1 MVYGRWTIFYFDA
14 SKKDAMLSHLT
25 SQLDKMTNEVTGAV
39 QGRLVQVAENRMVVH
54 ATYENK
60 EAADAA
66 AERAS
71 GIRASMGEFVT
82 DTPII
87 REGELIW
94 GVDPEGQTPGSPTPA
109 FLTALQAA
117 SYMTFRATDIDS
129 SKYDSLMAYMDS
141 KKEQFRGISG
151 LLRLRIARIA
161 EDRLVA
167 ATIYDS
173 KSSSD
178 AAQENAAAV
187 MAGGSEFFTGN
198 VVFLQ
203 GDLLWGGRPNA

>member
-1 MVYGRWTIFYFDA
+1 MVYGRWTIFYFDT

-25 SQLDKMTNEVTGAV
+25 SQLDTMVKEVAGAV
-39 QGRLVQVAENRMVVH
+39 QGRLVQVAENRMVVQ

-66 AERAS
+66 SERAS
-71 GIRASMGEFVT
+71 GVRDSMSEFVT
-82 DTPII
+82 EAPII
-87 REGELIW
+87 REGELVW
-94 GVDPEGQTPGSPTPA
+94 GVDVEGQAPGSPTP
-109 FLTALQAA
+109 AA

-141 KKEQFRGISG
+141 TKDQFRDLSG
-151 LLRLRIARIA
+151 LLRLGIGRIA
-161 EDRLVA
+161 ENRIVA
-167 ATIYDS
+167 AAIYDS
-173 KSSSD
+173 KASSD

-198 VVFLQ
+198 VVLLQ
-203 GDLLWGGRPNA
+203 GNLVWSGRPGS

>member
-71 GIRASMGEFVT
+71 GIRASMGEFVAEP
-82 DTPII
+82 PII
-87 REGELIW
+87 REGELVW
-94 GVDPEGQTPGSPTPA
+94 GVDPAGQAPGSPIPT
-109 FLTALQAA
+109 A

-161 EDRLVA
+161 ENRLVA
-167 ATIYDS
+167 ATIYDD
-173 KSSSD
+173 KASSD

-187 MAGGSEFFTGN
+187 MVGGSEFFTGN

-203 GDLLWGGRPNA
+203 GDLMWSGRPNS

>member
-1 MVYGRWTIFYFDA
+1 MLYGRWTIFYFDT

-25 SQLDKMTNEVTGAV
+25 SQLDTATKELTGAV
-39 QGRLVQVAENRMVVH
+39 QARLVQVAENRMVVH
-54 ATYENK
+54 AIYENK

-66 AERAS
+66 TERAS

-82 DTPII
+82 DAPII
-87 REGELIW
+87 REGELVW
-94 GVDPEGQTPGSPTPA
+94 GVDPEGQAPRSPTP
-109 FLTALQAA
+109 TA
-117 SYMTFRATDIDS
+117 SYGTFRTTDIDS

-141 KKEQFRGISG
+141 KKGQFRGISG

-161 EDRLVA
+161 EDRIVA
-167 ATIYDS
+167 ATLYDS
-173 KSSSD
+173 KASSD

-198 VVFLQ
+198 VVLLQ
-203 GDLLWGGRPNA
+203 GDLVWSGRPSS

>member
-39 QGRLVQVAENRMVVH
+39 QGRLVQVAKNRMVVH

-71 GIRASMGEFVT
+71 DVRASMAEFVT
-82 DTPII
+82 EPPII
-87 REGELIW
+87 REGELVW
-94 GVDPEGQTPGSPTPA
+94 GVDPEGQAPGSPTP
-109 FLTALQAA
+109 TA

-161 EDRLVA
+161 ENRLVA
-167 ATIYDS
+167 ATIYDD
-173 KSSSD
+173 KASSD

-187 MAGGSEFFTGN
+187 MVGGSEFFTGN

-203 GDLLWGGRPNA
+203 GDLMWSGRPNS

>member
-1 MVYGRWTIFYFDA
+1 MVYGRWTIFYFDI

-25 SQLDKMTNEVTGAV
+25 SQLDTMVKEVAGAV

-66 AERAS
+66 SERAS
-71 GIRASMGEFVT
+71 GVRDSMSEFVT
-82 DTPII
+82 EAPII
-87 REGELIW
+87 REGELVW
-94 GVDPEGQTPGSPTPA
+94 GVDPGGQAPGSPTP
-109 FLTALQAA
+109 AA

-161 EDRLVA
+161 ENRLSA
-167 ATIYDS
+167 AAIYDS
-173 KSSSD
+173 KASSD
-178 AAQENAAAV
+178 AAQDNAAAV

-198 VVFLQ
+198 VVLLQ
-203 GDLLWGGRPNA
+203 GDLVWSGRPNS

>member
-1 MVYGRWTIFYFDA
+1 
-14 SKKDAMLSHLT
+14 
-25 SQLDKMTNEVTGAV
+25 
-39 QGRLVQVAENRMVVH
+39 
-54 ATYENK
+54 
-60 EAADAA
+60 
-66 AERAS
+66 
-71 GIRASMGEFVT
+71 
-82 DTPII
+82 
-87 REGELIW
+87 
-94 GVDPEGQTPGSPTPA
+94 
-109 FLTALQAA
+109 
-117 SYMTFRATDIDS
+117 
-129 SKYDSLMAYMDS
+129 MAYMDS

>member
-1 MVYGRWTIFYFDA
+1 MLYGRWTIFYFGT

-25 SQLDKMTNEVTGAV
+25 SQLDKMTNKVTGAV
-39 QGRLVQVAENRMVVH
+39 QARLVQVAENRMVVH
-54 ATYENK
+54 AIYENK

-82 DTPII
+82 DAPII
-87 REGELIW
+87 REGELVW
-94 GVDPEGQTPGSPTPA
+94 GVDPEGQAPGSPTP
-109 FLTALQAA
+109 TA
-117 SYMTFRATDIDS
+117 SYGTFRATDIDS

-141 KKEQFRGISG
+141 KKAQFRGISG

-161 EDRLVA
+161 EDRIVA
-167 ATIYDS
+167 ATLYDS
-173 KSSSD
+173 KASSD

-187 MAGGSEFFTGN
+187 MSGGSEFFTGN
-198 VVFLQ
+198 VVLLQ
-203 GDLLWGGRPNA
+203 GDLVWSGRPDRD

>member
-1 MVYGRWTIFYFDA
+1 MLYGRWTIFYFGT

-39 QGRLVQVAENRMVVH
+39 QARLVQVSENRMVVH
-54 ATYENK
+54 AIYENK

-82 DTPII
+82 DAPIV
-87 REGELIW
+87 REGELVW
-94 GVDPEGQTPGSPTPA
+94 GVDPEGQAPGSPTP
-109 FLTALQAA
+109 TA
-117 SYMTFRATDIDS
+117 SYATFRATDIDS

-141 KKEQFRGISG
+141 KKDQFRGISG

-161 EDRLVA
+161 EDRIVA
-167 ATIYDS
+167 ATLYDS
-173 KSSSD
+173 KASSD

-187 MAGGSEFFTGN
+187 MSGGSEFFTGN
-198 VVFLQ
+198 VVLLQ
-203 GDLLWGGRPNA
+203 GDLAWSGRPDRD

>member
-1 MVYGRWTIFYFDA
+1 MVYGRWTIFYFAA
-14 SKKDAMLSHLT
+14 SKKDTMLSHLT
-25 SQLDKMTNEVTGAV
+25 SQLNTMTKEVTGAV

-54 ATYENK
+54 AMYENK

-71 GIRASMGEFVT
+71 GVRASMAEFVT
-82 DTPII
+82 EAPII
-87 REGELIW
+87 REGELVW
-94 GVDPEGQTPGSPTPA
+94 GVDVEGQAPGSPTP
-109 FLTALQAA
+109 AA

-141 KKEQFRGISG
+141 TKEQFRDLSG
-151 LLRLRIARIA
+151 LLRLGIGRIA
-161 EDRLVA
+161 ENRIVA
-167 ATIYDS
+167 AAIYDS
-173 KSSSD
+173 KASSD

-187 MAGGSEFFTGN
+187 MVGGSEFFTGN

-203 GDLLWGGRPNA
+203 GDLMWSGRPNS

>member
-25 SQLDKMTNEVTGAV
+25 SQLDTMAKEVTGAV

-71 GIRASMGEFVT
+71 GVRASMAEFVT
-82 DTPII
+82 EAPII
-87 REGELIW
+87 REGELVW
-94 GVDPEGQTPGSPTPA
+94 GVDPAGQAAGSPIPT
-109 FLTALQAA
+109 A

-129 SKYDSLMAYMDS
+129 SKYDPLMAYMDG

-161 EDRLVA
+161 ENRLVA

-173 KSSSD
+173 KASSD

-198 VVFLQ
+198 VVLLQ
-203 GDLLWGGRPNA
+203 GDLVWNGRPNS

>member
-25 SQLDKMTNEVTGAV
+25 SQLDKMTNEVAGAV

-82 DTPII
+82 ETPII
-87 REGELIW
+87 REGELVW
-94 GVDPEGQTPGSPTPA
+94 GVDPEGQAPGSPTPA

-129 SKYDSLMAYMDS
+129 SRYDSLMAYMDS
-141 KKEQFRGISG
+141 KEEQFRGISR

-198 VVFLQ
+198 VVLLQ
-203 GDLLWGGRPNA
+203 GDLLWNGRPST

>member
-1 MVYGRWTIFYFDA
+1 MVYGRWTIFYFDT

-25 SQLDKMTNEVTGAV
+25 SQLDTMVKEVAGAV

-60 EAADAA
+60 EASDAA
-66 AERAS
+66 SERAS
-71 GIRASMGEFVT
+71 GVRDSMSEFVT
-82 DTPII
+82 EAPII
-87 REGELIW
+87 REGELVW
-94 GVDPEGQTPGSPTPA
+94 GVDPGGQAPGSPTP
-109 FLTALQAA
+109 AA

-129 SKYDSLMAYMDS
+129 SKYDSLMAYMDG

-161 EDRLVA
+161 ENRLSA
-167 ATIYDS
+167 AAIYDS
-173 KSSSD
+173 KTSSD
-178 AAQENAAAV
+178 AAQDNAAAV

-198 VVFLQ
+198 VVLLQ
-203 GDLLWGGRPNA
+203 GDLVWSGRPNS

>member
-14 SKKDAMLSHLT
+14 LKKDAMLSHLT

-39 QGRLVQVAENRMVVH
+39 QGRLVQVAKNRMVVH

-82 DTPII
+82 EPPII
-87 REGELIW
+87 REGELVW
-94 GVDPEGQTPGSPTPA
+94 GVDPEGQAPGSPTPG
-109 FLTALQAA
+109 FLTVLQAA

-151 LLRLRIARIA
+151 LLRTRIARIA
-161 EDRLVA
+161 ENRIVA
-167 ATIYDS
+167 AAIYDS
-173 KSSSD
+173 KASSD
-178 AAQENAAAV
+178 SAQENAAAV
-187 MAGGSEFFTGN
+187 MAGGSELFTGN
-198 VVFLQ
+198 VVLLQ
-203 GDLLWGGRPNA
+203 GDLVWSGRPNS

>member
-25 SQLDKMTNEVTGAV
+25 SQLDTMTNEVTGAV

-82 DTPII
+82 ETPII
-87 REGELIW
+87 REGELVW
-94 GVDPEGQTPGSPTPA
+94 GVDPEGQAPGSPTPA
-109 FLTALQAA
+109 FLTVLQAA

-173 KSSSD
+173 KASSD

-198 VVFLQ
+198 VVLLQ
-203 GDLLWGGRPNA
+203 GDLVWSGRPNS

>member
-25 SQLDKMTNEVTGAV
+25 SQLDTMAKEVTGAV

-71 GIRASMGEFVT
+71 GVRASMAEFVT
-82 DTPII
+82 EPPII
-87 REGELIW
+87 REGELVW
-94 GVDPEGQTPGSPTPA
+94 GVDPEGQAPGSPTP
-109 FLTALQAA
+109 TA

-161 EDRLVA
+161 ENRLVA
-167 ATIYDS
+167 ATIYDN
-173 KSSSD
+173 KASSV

-187 MAGGSEFFTGN
+187 MVGGSEFFTGN

-203 GDLLWGGRPNA
+203 GDLMWSGRPNS

>member
-25 SQLDKMTNEVTGAV
+25 SQLDKMTNEVAGAV

-82 DTPII
+82 ETPII
-87 REGELIW
+87 REGELVW
-94 GVDPEGQTPGSPTPA
+94 GVDPEGQVPGSPTPD

>member
-82 DTPII
+82 ETPII
-87 REGELIW
+87 REGELVW
-94 GVDPEGQTPGSPTPA
+94 GVDPEGQAPGSPTPT
-109 FLTALQAA
+109 FLTVLQAA

-173 KSSSD
+173 KASSD

-198 VVFLQ
+198 VVLLQ
-203 GDLLWGGRPNA
+203 GDLVWNGRPNS

>member
-25 SQLDKMTNEVTGAV
+25 SQLDKMTNEVAGAV

-82 DTPII
+82 EPPII
-87 REGELIW
+87 REGELVW
-94 GVDPEGQTPGSPTPA
+94 GVDPEGQAPGSPTPD
-109 FLTALQAA
+109 A

-129 SKYDSLMAYMDS
+129 SKYDALIAYMDS
-141 KKEQFRGISG
+141 KKEQFRGLSG
-151 LLRLRIARIA
+151 LLRLRIGRIA
-161 EDRLVA
+161 ENRIVA
-167 ATIYDS
+167 AAIYDS
-173 KSSSD
+173 KASSD
-178 AAQENAAAV
+178 SAQENAAAV
-187 MAGGSEFFTGN
+187 MAGGSELFTGN
-198 VVFLQ
+198 VVLLQ
-203 GDLLWGGRPNA
+203 GDLVWSGRPNS

>member
-1 MVYGRWTIFYFDA
+1 MVYGRWTIFYFDI

-25 SQLDKMTNEVTGAV
+25 SQLDTMVKEVAGAV

-54 ATYENK
+54 AMYENK

-71 GIRASMGEFVT
+71 GIRASMAEFVT
-82 DTPII
+82 ETPII
-87 REGELIW
+87 REGELVW
-94 GVDPEGQTPGSPTPA
+94 GVDVEGQAPGSPTP
-109 FLTALQAA
+109 AA

-141 KKEQFRGISG
+141 TKEQFRGISG
-151 LLRLRIARIA
+151 LLRLRVGRIA
-161 EDRLVA
+161 ENRIVA
-167 ATIYDS
+167 AAIYDS
-173 KSSSD
+173 KASSD

-198 VVFLQ
+198 VVLLQ
-203 GDLLWGGRPNA
+203 GDLVWNGRPNS

>member
-14 SKKDAMLSHLT
+14 SKKDTMLSHLT
-25 SQLDKMTNEVTGAV
+25 SQLNTMTKEVTGAV

-54 ATYENK
+54 AMYENK

-71 GIRASMGEFVT
+71 GVRASMAEFVT
-82 DTPII
+82 EAPII
-87 REGELIW
+87 REGELVW
-94 GVDPEGQTPGSPTPA
+94 GVDVEGQAPGSPTP
-109 FLTALQAA
+109 AA

-141 KKEQFRGISG
+141 TKEQFRDLSG
-151 LLRLRIARIA
+151 LLRLGIGRIA
-161 EDRLVA
+161 ENRIVA
-167 ATIYDS
+167 AAIYDS
-173 KSSSD
+173 KASSD

-198 VVFLQ
+198 VVLLQ
-203 GDLLWGGRPNA
+203 GDLVWSGRPNS

>member
-14 SKKDAMLSHLT
+14 SKKADMLSHLT
-25 SQLDKMTNEVTGAV
+25 SQLDTMAKEVAGAV

-71 GIRASMGEFVT
+71 GIRASMAEFVT
-82 DTPII
+82 EPPII
-87 REGELIW
+87 REGELVW
-94 GVDPEGQTPGSPTPA
+94 GVEPEGQAPGSPTP
-109 FLTALQAA
+109 TA

-141 KKEQFRGISG
+141 KKGQFRGISG

-167 ATIYDS
+167 ATIYDN
-173 KSSSD
+173 KASSD

-187 MAGGSEFFTGN
+187 MVGGSEFFTGN

-203 GDLLWGGRPNA
+203 GDLMWSGRPNS

>member
-14 SKKDAMLSHLT
+14 SKKDTMLSHLT
-25 SQLDKMTNEVTGAV
+25 SQLNTMTKEVTGAV

-54 ATYENK
+54 AMYENK

-71 GIRASMGEFVT
+71 GVRASMAEFVT
-82 DTPII
+82 EAPII
-87 REGELIW
+87 REGELVW
-94 GVDPEGQTPGSPTPA
+94 GVDVEGQAPGSPTP
-109 FLTALQAA
+109 AA

-141 KKEQFRGISG
+141 TKEQFRDLSG
-151 LLRLRIARIA
+151 LLRLGIGRIA
-161 EDRLVA
+161 ENRIIA
-167 ATIYDS
+167 AAIYDS
-173 KSSSD
+173 KASSD

-198 VVFLQ
+198 VVLLQ
-203 GDLLWGGRPNA
+203 GNLVWSGRPGS

>member
-1 MVYGRWTIFYFDA
+1 MVYGRWTIFYFDT

-25 SQLDKMTNEVTGAV
+25 SQLDTMVKEVAGAV

-71 GIRASMGEFVT
+71 GVRASMGEFVT
-82 DTPII
+82 EAPII
-87 REGELIW
+87 REGELVW
-94 GVDPEGQTPGSPTPA
+94 GVDPEGQAPGSPTPG
-109 FLTALQAA
+109 A
-117 SYMTFRATDIDS
+117 SYMTFRATDIDL
-129 SKYDSLMAYMDS
+129 SKYDALMTYMDS
-141 KKEQFRGISG
+141 KKEQFRGLSG
-151 LLRLRIARIA
+151 LLRLRIGRIA
-161 EDRLVA
+161 EDRVTA
-167 ATIYDS
+167 AALYDS
-173 KSSSD
+173 KASSD

-198 VVFLQ
+198 VVLLQ
-203 GDLLWGGRPNA
+203 GDLVWSGRPNS